1 MKNQR
6 AENVFLELLAA
17 YKVAGR
23 HVTSTAGTTMHPQLF
38 AKEERGQPIG
48 KRMLETAIN
57 RLFEAK
63 RINLVEY
70 GPPSRRLKSLEATP

>member
-1 MKNQR
+1 VKNQH
-6 AENVFLELLAA
+6 AEDVFLELLAA
-17 YKVAGR
+17 YNAAGR
-23 HVTSTAGTTMHPQLF
+23 HVTSTTGANYAPAVF
-38 AKEERGQPIG
+38 SKEERGQPIG
-48 KRMLETAIN
+48 KRTLETAMN